1 MKNESF
7 CSEKKMPVRK
17 RSLIFQTVILL
28 LLPLSIAFSQKYVV
42 STARQGDGIYAMLR
56 RYYLPTNKQYIA
68 IFHSLNSQL
77 FQQHGS
83 LQVGRRYKMPIRRYV
98 FNGKNIRSTLG
109 ISNYNLAKKI
119 EQYNKKVHRAGL
131 KRKSY
136 KFDKALWVPYFY
148 LPNVENP
155 AEPKNGREYSI
166 FGPKYKT
173 IDPIDH
179 QLEGCVY
186 YLVSGHGGP
195 DPGAIGL
202 WGKHRL
208 CEDEY
213 AYDVMLRL
221 GRNLLQHGAK
231 VYIIVRDPNDGIRD
245 ERFLKSDQDEYYYG
259 NVRIS
264 ASRVARLNK
273 RASIINSLYARNK
286 GSARLQNVIILH
298 VDSRSNNKRIDIF
311 YYYKKRSRAG
321 KSLAKLLYQTVKN
334 KYAEVQPG
342 RGYRGSVTTRDLHML
357 RKTKPTTVYIE
368 LGNIRNRRD
377 QDRFIQQNNR
387 QAVANWL
394 SLGLLKASKE

>member
-1 MKNESF
+1 MK
-7 CSEKKMPVRK
+7 
-17 RSLIFQTVILL
+17 
-28 LLPLSIAFSQKYVV
+28 
-42 STARQGDGIYAMLR
+42 
-56 RYYLPTNKQYIA
+56 
-68 IFHSLNSQL
+68 
-77 FQQHGS
+77 QQ
-83 LQVGRRYKMPIRRYV
+83 V
-98 FNGKNIRSTLG
+98 
-109 ISNYNLAKKI
+109 
-119 EQYNKKVHRAGL
+119 
-131 KRKSY
+131 
-136 KFDKALWVPYFY
+136 
-148 LPNVENP
+148 
-155 AEPKNGREYSI
+155 EPKNGREYSL

-173 IDPIDH
+173 VDPIDH
-179 QLEGCVY
+179 QLQGCVY

-213 AYDVMLRL
+213 AYDAMLRL

-245 ERFLKSDQDEYYYG
+245 ERFLKCDQDEYYYG

-321 KSLAKLLYQTVKN
+321 KSLAKLLYQTVKD

-357 RKTKPTTVYIE
+357 RKIKPTTVYIE

-394 SLGLLKASKE
+394 YLGLLKASKK